1 MQSIINDNTK
11 IVNAISLPNFTGLD
25 IRKYVVFLIY
35 KRWTVD
41 RIMISILIPVN
52 DYDIVALVHSMKD
65 GLEKVPEYCE
75 ILIGDDGS
83 SPDFRNKYLQLEG
96 AGVRVV
102 ISEKNIGRA
111 AIRNK
116 LALEAKGDHLLFIDA
131 DTMIQG
137 TAESYL
143 LKWLPMINTAR
154 VICGGTMYSK
164 IPPGDPDK
172 ILRWKYG
179 RQREQRKAS
188 ERNKHPHSGFSTFNF
203 LIEKSVFSKIRFD
216 EELKQYGHEDT
227 LMGYQLKK
235 AGIGVLHIDNEL
247 LHEGLESNREFINK
261 TKLGIEN
268 LSRLYDKVTD
278 KRAFSSAVRML
289 RIYNPLNDF
298 RLTRILAGIYIHY
311 RDRME
316 IRLDSADASL
326 ILFGFYKVCLFC
338 TFREIHRRKHII
350 PIF

>member
-1 MQSIINDNTK
+1 
-11 IVNAISLPNFTGLD
+11 
-25 IRKYVVFLIY
+25 
-35 KRWTVD
+35 
-41 RIMISILIPVN
+41 MISILIPVN
-52 DYDIVALVHSMKD
+52 NYDIVALVHSMRD
-65 GLEKVPEYCE
+65 GLEKVQEYCE

-96 AGVRVV
+96 AGVKV
-102 ISEKNIGRA
+102 IVSEKNIGRA

-137 TAESYL
+137 TAEAYL
-143 LKWLPMINTAR
+143 LKWLPMINTSR
-154 VICGGTMYSK
+154 VICGGTWYSETA
-164 IPPGDPDK
+164 PGDPDK

-179 RQREQRKAS
+179 RKIEQRKAS
-188 ERNKHPHSGFSTFNF
+188 ERNKHPHSGFSTFNV
-203 LIEKSVFSKIRFD
+203 LIEKSVFAKLRFN

-227 LMGYQLKK
+227 LLGYQLKK
-235 AGIGVLHIDNEL
+235 AGIDVLHIDNPL
-247 LHEGLESNREFINK
+247 IHEGIESNREYINK

-268 LSRLYDKVTD
+268 LSHLYDIVTD
-278 KRAFSSAVRML
+278 KRSFSSAVRML
-289 RIYNPLNDF
+289 RIYNRLYDF

-311 RDRME
+311 RDKME
-316 IRLDSADASL
+316 IRLDSANPSL

-338 TFREIHRRKHII
+338 TFREIHKRKQII

>member
-1 MQSIINDNTK
+1 
-11 IVNAISLPNFTGLD
+11 
-25 IRKYVVFLIY
+25 
-35 KRWTVD
+35 
-41 RIMISILIPVN
+41 MISILIPVN

-65 GLEKVPEYCE
+65 GMEKVPEFIE
-75 ILIGDDGS
+75 LLIGDDGS

-96 AGVRVV
+96 GGVRVIV
-102 ISEKNIGRA
+102 SEKNIGRA

-137 TAESYL
+137 TAEAYL
-143 LKWLPMINTAR
+143 LNWLPMINTAR
-154 VICGGTMYSK
+154 VICGGTLYSEAA
-164 IPPGDPDK
+164 PGDPDK

-179 RQREQRKAS
+179 REREQHTAA
-188 ERNKHPHSGFSTFNF
+188 ERNKHPHSGFTTFNV
-203 LIEKSVFSKIRFD
+203 LMEKSVFAKLRFN

-227 LMGYQLKK
+227 LLGYQLKK
-235 AGIGVLHIDNEL
+235 AGIAVLHINNPL
-247 LHEGLESNREFINK
+247 IHEGIESNREFINK

-268 LSRLYDKVTD
+268 LSHLYDIVTD
-278 KRAFSSAVRML
+278 KRAFSSAVWML
-289 RIYNPLNDF
+289 RVYNRLYDL

-316 IRLDSADASL
+316 ISLDSANASL
-326 ILFGFYKVCLFC
+326 LLFGFYKICLFC
-338 TFREIHRRKHII
+338 TFREIHKRREII